1 VVVVVLSLSLVLDTL
16 AVTVVLISSSRVDDV
31 TVSVFAELVAV
42 SITSLVEVP
51 SVHNVVRVVI
61 TAVTVVEVT
70 VETSV

>member
-1 VVVVVLSLSLVLDTL
+1 MVVVVLSLSLVLDTL